1 MKLVWKLLR
10 QHISIPQLVGFFFA
24 NLFGMLIVLLGVQF
38 YHDVK
43 PVFTAKDSFLKADY
57 LIMNKR
63 IGMGNT
69 ISGRSNNF
77 TGAECDEVA
86 AQDFVKNVGVF
97 TLADY
102 HVHAVMGVQGQRVL
116 SSEIFI
122 ESIPDDFVQIADE
135 EWRYDEGSHEVPV
148 ILPRSYIN
156 MYNFGYAQT
165 HSMPKISDGLVSMI
179 DFELNLRGN
188 GHDENFHGRVVG
200 FSNRLSS
207 ILVPQTFMQWSNS
220 YFAPDNQQQPTRL
233 IVEVNNPTDERIT
246 QFLEDK
252 GYEVETE
259 QLDVEKTTYLLK
271 VIVSIVIVI
280 GLIISVLSFY
290 ILMLSIY
297 LLVQKNTEKLQ
308 NLMLIGYTPRTVAW
322 PYQCLTIVLNA
333 VVLII
338 AIIAVII
345 LRRYYMSIIESIYP
359 QLADSSI
366 LPAVI
371 VGLVIFLVVSLINAF
386 VIHRKMTRLWRAN
399 ND

>member
-1 MKLVWKLLR
+1 
-10 QHISIPQLVGFFFA
+10 
-24 NLFGMLIVLLGVQF
+24 
-38 YHDVK
+38 
-43 PVFTAKDSFLKADY
+43 
-57 LIMNKR
+57 
-63 IGMGNT
+63 
-69 ISGRSNNF
+69 
-77 TGAECDEVA
+77 
-86 AQDFVKNVGVF
+86 
-97 TLADY
+97 
-102 HVHAVMGVQGQRVL
+102 MGVQGQRVL

-165 HSMPKISDGLVSMI
+165 HSMPKINDGLVSMI

-207 ILVPQTFMQWSNS
+207 ILVPQTFMLWSNS

-233 IVEVNNPTDERIT
+233 IVEVNNPTDERIA

-259 QLDVEKTTYLLK
+259 QLDAEKTTYLLK

>member
-69 ISGRSNNF
+69 ISGRSNHF

-165 HSMPKISDGLVSMI
+165 HSMPKINDGLVSMI

-207 ILVPQTFMQWSNS
+207 ILVPQTFMLWSNS

-233 IVEVNNPTDERIT
+233 IVEVNNPTDERIA

-259 QLDVEKTTYLLK
+259 QLDAEKTTYLLK